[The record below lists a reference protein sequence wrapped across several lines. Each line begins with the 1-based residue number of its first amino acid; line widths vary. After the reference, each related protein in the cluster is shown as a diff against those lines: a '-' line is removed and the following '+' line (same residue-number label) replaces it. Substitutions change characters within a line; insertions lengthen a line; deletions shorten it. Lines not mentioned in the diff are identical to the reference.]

1 MPKPG
6 RMNMLLGMTLEISMM
21 VSDLYMER
29 EPQTLER
36 ISKLRVTWH

>member
-21 VSDLYMER
+21 VSDLYTAR
-29 EPQTLER
+29 EPQNLER
-36 ISKLRVTWH
+36 ISKLRGTWN